1 MKKSMMKHAKES
13 VGLGVLSMG
22 GLGAMG
28 AMNNIL
34 GMPAQ
39 AGNVTGVVGVG
50 LTLTN
55 VGKMVGVGMDIILTK
70 KGKTGNKYVDKI
82 I

>member
-1 MKKSMMKHAKES
+1 MMKHAKES
-13 VGLGVLSMG
+13 VGLGVVSMG

-28 AMNNIL
+28 AMSNIP

-39 AGNVTGVVGVG
+39 AGNVVGIAGSG
-50 LTLTN
+50 LALAN
-55 VGKMVGVGMDIILTK
+55 VGKMTEVAMDIMPGQR